1 MCYNKLVVLIKQEIL
16 FQEEYTMEAKM
27 EKIDVNIVKFEVK
40 VEAEKFDAALTRAYK
55 KNVKNFNVPGFRKG
69 KVPMNVVKKYYGIE
83 VLLEDAVNF
92 AIEGSY
98 SEVLQENSIIPV
110 DYPKI
115 DVVEVGEGKDFVYT
129 AEVTVYPE
137 VELGEYKGLSI
148 EKKTYEVT
156 EEEVSKKL
164 KEMQEKNARVETKE
178 EGTVENG
185 NIAVID
191 FKGYVDGEA
200 FQGGEGNDY
209 SLEIG
214 SKTFIDTFE
223 EQLVGAKVN
232 DTVEV
237 NVTFPENYGKEE
249 LNGKP
254 AKFEVTIKEI
264 KVKELPELDD
274 EFAKE
279 TSEFDTIADLKA
291 DVTKKLEEANAERAE
306 REFEEAVIT
315 AVAGNAKVEIP
326 EVMVEKE
333 VDKMVQ
339 NLQQRLQYQGLSL
352 EQYFQ
357 FTGTDEEKMREYMR
371 TNAQTKVK
379 VDLVLEAIEKAENIE
394 ATEEEIKAKAVEV
407 AKMYSASEDEKMVD
421 LLMQSQQAALRADVI
436 TNKTMKLL
444 IENNKQSYI
453 NCQEKFWQ
461 LLKYFFNKIK

>member
-1 MCYNKLVVLIKQEIL
+1 
-16 FQEEYTMEAKM
+16 MEAKM

-40 VEAEKFDAALTRAYK
+40 VEAEKFDAALARAYK

-98 SEVLQENSIIPV
+98 SEVLKENNIVPV

-291 DVTKKLEEANAERAE
+291 DVTKKLEEVNAERSE

-339 NLQQRLQYQGLSL
+339 NLQQRLQYQGLTL

-371 TNAQTKVK
+371 ANAQTKVK

-394 ATEEEIKAKAVEV
+394 ATEEEIREKAVEV

-444 IENNKQSYI
+444 IENNK
-453 NCQEKFWQ
+453 
-461 LLKYFFNKIK
+461 

>member
-1 MCYNKLVVLIKQEIL
+1 MNKYLKKLALICYNKLVVLIKQEIL
-16 FQEEYTMEAKM
+16 FNKNVQ
-27 EKIDVNIVKFEVK
+27 NVK
-40 VEAEKFDAALTRAYK
+40 VD
-55 KNVKNFNVPGFRKG
+55 GFRKG
-69 KVPMNVVKKYYGIE
+69 KVPMNVVKQYYGLG

-92 AIEGSY
+92 AIEESY
-98 SEVLQENSIIPV
+98 SEVLKENNIIPV
-110 DYPKI
+110 DYPKV
-115 DVVEVGEGKDFVYT
+115 DVVQVEEGKDFIYT

-137 VELGEYKGLSI
+137 VELGEYKGLSV

-191 FKGYVDGEA
+191 FKGFVDGEA
-200 FQGGEGNDY
+200 FQGGEGHDY

-214 SKTFIDTFE
+214 SKTFIDNFE

-279 TSEFDTIADLKA
+279 ASEFETIADLKA
-291 DVTKKLEEANAERAE
+291 DVTKKLEEANIERAE
-306 REFEEAVIT
+306 REYEEAVIN
-315 AVAGNAKVEIP
+315 AVAENAKVEIP
-326 EVMVEKE
+326 AVMVEKE

-339 NLQQRLQYQGLSL
+339 NLEQRLQYQGLTL
-352 EQYFQ
+352 DQYFQ
-357 FTGTDEEKMREYMR
+357 FTGTDEAKMREYMR
-371 TNAQTKVK
+371 ENAGTKVK
-379 VDLVLEAIEKAENIE
+379 VDLVLEAIEKAENID
-394 ATEEEIKAKAVEV
+394 ATEEEIKEKAIEV
-407 AKMYSASEDEKMVD
+407 AKMYSATENDKMVD
-421 LLMQSQQAALRADVI
+421 LLMQSQQAALRADVMR
-436 TNKTMKLL
+436 NKTLNL
-444 IENNKQSYI
+444 ILGK
-453 NCQEKFWQ
+453 
-461 LLKYFFNKIK
+461 

>member
-1 MCYNKLVVLIKQEIL
+1 
-16 FQEEYTMEAKM
+16 MEAKM
-27 EKIDVNIVKFEVK
+27 EKIDVNVVKFEVK
-40 VEAEKFDAALTRAYK
+40 VEANKFNEALTRAYK

-69 KVPMNVVKKYYGIE
+69 KVPMNVVKQYYGVG

-92 AIEGSY
+92 AIDGSY
-98 SEVLQENSIIPV
+98 SEVLKENNIIPV

-137 VELGEYKGLSI
+137 VELGEYKGLSV

-156 EEEVSKKL
+156 EEEVAKKL
-164 KEMQEKNARVETKE
+164 KEMQEKNARVESKE

-191 FKGYVDGEA
+191 FKGFVDGEA
-200 FQGGEGNDY
+200 FQGGEGHDY

-279 TSEFDTIADLKA
+279 TSEFDTIAELKA
-291 DVTKKLEEANAERAE
+291 DITTKLEAANAERAD
-306 REFEEAVIT
+306 REFEEAVIN
-315 AVAGNAKVEIP
+315 AVAENAKVEIP
-326 EVMVEKE
+326 AVMVEKE

-339 NLQQRLQYQGLSL
+339 NLQQRLQYQGLNL

-371 TNAQTKVK
+371 ENAATKVK
-379 VDLVLEAIEKAENIE
+379 VDLVLEAVEKAENID
-394 ATEEEIKAKAVEV
+394 ATEEEIKEKAVEV
-407 AKMYSASEDEKMVD
+407 AKMYSASEDDKMVE
-421 LLMQSQQAALRADVI
+421 LLMQSQQAALRSDVI
-436 TNKTMKLL
+436 TNKAVKFLL
-444 IENNKQSYI
+444 ENNK
-453 NCQEKFWQ
+453 
-461 LLKYFFNKIK
+461 

>member
-1 MCYNKLVVLIKQEIL
+1 
-16 FQEEYTMEAKM
+16 MEAKM

-98 SEVLQENSIIPV
+98 SEVLKENNIIPV

-291 DVTKKLEEANAERAE
+291 DVTKKLEEANSERAE

-315 AVAGNAKVEIP
+315 AVAGNSKVEIP

-444 IENNKQSYI
+444 IENNK
-453 NCQEKFWQ
+453 
-461 LLKYFFNKIK
+461 

>member
-1 MCYNKLVVLIKQEIL
+1 
-16 FQEEYTMEAKM
+16 MEAKM

-40 VEAEKFDAALTRAYK
+40 VEAEKFDAALARAYK

-98 SEVLQENSIIPV
+98 SEVLKENNIVPV

-137 VELGEYKGLSI
+137 VELGDYKGLSI

-164 KEMQEKNARVETKE
+164 KEMQEKNARVETKA

-200 FQGGEGNDY
+200 FQGGEGKDY

-223 EQLVGAKVN
+223 EQLGGAKVN

-291 DVTKKLEEANAERAE
+291 DVTKKLEEANTERSE

-326 EVMVEKE
+326 EVMVEKV

-339 NLQQRLQYQGLSL
+339 NLQQRLQYQGLTL

-371 TNAQTKVK
+371 ANAQTKVK

-394 ATEEEIKAKAVEV
+394 ATEEEIREKAVEV

-436 TNKTMKLL
+436 TNKTIKLL
-444 IENNKQSYI
+444 IENNK
-453 NCQEKFWQ
+453 
-461 LLKYFFNKIK
+461 

>member
-1 MCYNKLVVLIKQEIL
+1 
-16 FQEEYTMEAKM
+16 MEAKM
-27 EKIDVNIVKFEVK
+27 EKIDVNVVKFEVK
-40 VEAEKFDAALTRAYK
+40 VEANKFNEALTRAYK

-69 KVPMNVVKKYYGIE
+69 KVPMNVVKQYYGVG

-92 AIEGSY
+92 AIDGSY
-98 SEVLQENSIIPV
+98 SEVLKENNIIPV

-137 VELGEYKGLSI
+137 VELGEYKGLSV

-156 EEEVSKKL
+156 EEEVAKKL
-164 KEMQEKNARVETKE
+164 KEMQEKNARVESKE

-185 NIAVID
+185 NRAVID
-191 FKGYVDGEA
+191 FKGFVDGEA
-200 FQGGEGNDY
+200 FQGGEGHDY

-279 TSEFDTIADLKA
+279 TSEFDTIAELKA
-291 DVTKKLEEANAERAE
+291 DITTKLEAANAERAD
-306 REFEEAVIT
+306 REFEEAVIN
-315 AVAGNAKVEIP
+315 AVAENAKVEIP
-326 EVMVEKE
+326 AVMVEKE

-339 NLQQRLQYQGLSL
+339 NLQQRLQYQGLNL

-371 TNAQTKVK
+371 ENAATKVK
-379 VDLVLEAIEKAENIE
+379 VDLVLEAVEKAENID
-394 ATEEEIKAKAVEV
+394 ATEEEIKEKAVEV
-407 AKMYSASEDEKMVD
+407 AKMYSASEDDKMVE
-421 LLMQSQQAALRADVI
+421 LLMQSQQAALRSDVI
-436 TNKTMKLL
+436 TNKAVKFLL
-444 IENNKQSYI
+444 ENNK
-453 NCQEKFWQ
+453 
-461 LLKYFFNKIK
+461 

>member
-1 MCYNKLVVLIKQEIL
+1 
-16 FQEEYTMEAKM
+16 
-27 EKIDVNIVKFEVK
+27 
-40 VEAEKFDAALTRAYK
+40 
-55 KNVKNFNVPGFRKG
+55 
-69 KVPMNVVKKYYGIE
+69 MNVVKKYYGIE

-98 SEVLQENSIIPV
+98 SEVLKENNIIPV

-274 EFAKE
+274 DFAKE

-291 DVTKKLEEANAERAE
+291 DVTKKLEDANAERAE

-371 TNAQTKVK
+371 VNAQTKVK

-407 AKMYSASEDEKMVD
+407 AKMYAASEDEKMVD

-444 IENNKQSYI
+444 LENNK
-453 NCQEKFWQ
+453 
-461 LLKYFFNKIK
+461 

>member
-1 MCYNKLVVLIKQEIL
+1 
-16 FQEEYTMEAKM
+16 MEAKM
-27 EKIDVNIVKFEVK
+27 EKIDVNVVKFEVK
-40 VEAEKFDAALTRAYK
+40 VEANKFNEALTRAYK

-69 KVPMNVVKKYYGIE
+69 KVPMNVVKQYYGVG

-92 AIEGSY
+92 AIDGSY
-98 SEVLQENSIIPV
+98 SEVLKENNIIPV

-115 DVVEVGEGKDFVYT
+115 DVVEVGEGKDFIYT

-137 VELGEYKGLSI
+137 VELGEYKGLSV

-156 EEEVSKKL
+156 EEEVAKKL
-164 KEMQEKNARVETKE
+164 KEMQEKNARVESKE

-191 FKGYVDGEA
+191 FKGFVDGEA
-200 FQGGEGNDY
+200 FQGGEGHDY

-279 TSEFDTIADLKA
+279 TSEFDTIAELKA
-291 DVTKKLEEANAERAE
+291 DITTKLEAANAERAD
-306 REFEEAVIT
+306 REFEEAVIN
-315 AVAGNAKVEIP
+315 AVAENAKVEIP
-326 EVMVEKE
+326 AVMVEKE

-339 NLQQRLQYQGLSL
+339 NLQQRLQYQGLNL

-371 TNAQTKVK
+371 ENAATKVK
-379 VDLVLEAIEKAENIE
+379 VDLVLEAVE
-394 ATEEEIKAKAVEV
+394 KAVEV
-407 AKMYSASEDEKMVD
+407 AKMYSASEDDKMVE
-421 LLMQSQQAALRADVI
+421 LLMQSQQAALRSDVI
-436 TNKTMKLL
+436 TNKAVKFLL
-444 IENNKQSYI
+444 ENNK
-453 NCQEKFWQ
+453 
-461 LLKYFFNKIK
+461 

>member
-1 MCYNKLVVLIKQEIL
+1 
-16 FQEEYTMEAKM
+16 MEAKM

-98 SEVLQENSIIPV
+98 SEVLKENNIVPV

-137 VELGEYKGLSI
+137 VELGDYKGLSI

-200 FQGGEGNDY
+200 FQGGEGKDY

-237 NVTFPENYGKEE
+237 NVTFPENYGKDE

-291 DVTKKLEEANAERAE
+291 DVTKKLEEANTERSE

-315 AVAGNAKVEIP
+315 AVSGNAKVEIP

-339 NLQQRLQYQGLSL
+339 NLQQRLQYQGLTL

-371 TNAQTKVK
+371 ANAQTKVK

-394 ATEEEIKAKAVEV
+394 ATEEEIREKAVEV

-436 TNKTMKLL
+436 TNKTIKLL
-444 IENNKQSYI
+444 IENNK
-453 NCQEKFWQ
+453 
-461 LLKYFFNKIK
+461 

>member
-1 MCYNKLVVLIKQEIL
+1 
-16 FQEEYTMEAKM
+16 MEAKM

-98 SEVLQENSIIPV
+98 SEVLKENNIIPV

-115 DVVEVGEGKDFVYT
+115 DVVEVGEGKEFVYT

-164 KEMQEKNARVETKE
+164 KEMQEKNARIETKE

-200 FQGGEGNDY
+200 FQGGEGKDY

-291 DVTKKLEEANAERAE
+291 DVTKKLEDANNERAE

-339 NLQQRLQYQGLSL
+339 NLQQRLQYQGLNL

-371 TNAQTKVK
+371 ENAATKVK
-379 VDLVLEAIEKAENIE
+379 VDLVLEAVEKAENID
-394 ATEEEIKAKAVEV
+394 ATEEEIKEKAVEV
-407 AKMYSASEDEKMVD
+407 AKMYSATENDKMVD
-421 LLMQSQQAALRADVI
+421 LLMQSQQAALRADVMR
-436 TNKTMKLL
+436 NKTLNL
-444 IENNKQSYI
+444 ILGK
-453 NCQEKFWQ
+453 
-461 LLKYFFNKIK
+461 

>member
-1 MCYNKLVVLIKQEIL
+1 
-16 FQEEYTMEAKM
+16 MEAKM

-98 SEVLQENSIIPV
+98 SEVLKENNIIPV

-339 NLQQRLQYQGLSL
+339 NLQQRLQYQGLNL

-371 TNAQTKVK
+371 ENAATKVK
-379 VDLVLEAIEKAENIE
+379 VDLVLEAVEKAENID
-394 ATEEEIKAKAVEV
+394 ATEEEIKEKAVEV
-407 AKMYSASEDEKMVD
+407 AKMYSASEDDKMVE
-421 LLMQSQQAALRADVI
+421 LLMQSQQAALRSDVI
-436 TNKTMKLL
+436 TNKAVKFLL
-444 IENNKQSYI
+444 ENNK
-453 NCQEKFWQ
+453 
-461 LLKYFFNKIK
+461 

>member
-1 MCYNKLVVLIKQEIL
+1 
-16 FQEEYTMEAKM
+16 MEAKM

-40 VEAEKFDAALTRAYK
+40 VEAEKFDAALARAYK

-98 SEVLQENSIIPV
+98 SEVLKENNIVPV

-191 FKGYVDGEA
+191 FKGYVNGEA

-291 DVTKKLEEANAERAE
+291 DVTKKLEEVNAERSE

-326 EVMVEKE
+326 EVMIEKE

-339 NLQQRLQYQGLSL
+339 NLQQRLQYQGLTL

-357 FTGTDEEKMREYMR
+357 FTGTDEENMREYMR
-371 TNAQTKVK
+371 ANAQTKVK
-379 VDLVLEAIEKAENIE
+379 VDLVLEAIEKVENIE
-394 ATEEEIKAKAVEV
+394 ATEEEIREKAVEV

-444 IENNKQSYI
+444 IENNK
-453 NCQEKFWQ
+453 
-461 LLKYFFNKIK
+461 

>member
-1 MCYNKLVVLIKQEIL
+1 
-16 FQEEYTMEAKM
+16 MEAKM

-98 SEVLQENSIIPV
+98 SEVLKENNIIPV

-164 KEMQEKNARVETKE
+164 KEMQEKNARIETKE

-291 DVTKKLEEANAERAE
+291 DVTKKLEEANAERSE

-339 NLQQRLQYQGLSL
+339 NLQQRLQYQGLTL

-379 VDLVLEAIEKAENIE
+379 VDLVLEAIEKAENVE
-394 ATEEEIKAKAVEV
+394 ATEEEIRAKAVEV
-407 AKMYSASEDEKMVD
+407 AKMYAASEDEKMVD

-444 IENNKQSYI
+444 LENNK
-453 NCQEKFWQ
+453 
-461 LLKYFFNKIK
+461 

>member
-1 MCYNKLVVLIKQEIL
+1 
-16 FQEEYTMEAKM
+16 MEAKM

-98 SEVLQENSIIPV
+98 SEVLKENNIIPV

-115 DVVEVGEGKDFVYT
+115 DVVEVGEGKEFVYT

-164 KEMQEKNARVETKE
+164 KEMQEKNARVEAKE

-200 FQGGEGNDY
+200 FQGGEGKDY

-291 DVTKKLEEANAERAE
+291 DVTKKLEDANNERAE

-371 TNAQTKVK
+371 ANAQTKVK

-444 IENNKQSYI
+444 LENNK
-453 NCQEKFWQ
+453 
-461 LLKYFFNKIK
+461 

>member
-1 MCYNKLVVLIKQEIL
+1 
-16 FQEEYTMEAKM
+16 MEAKM

-40 VEAEKFDAALTRAYK
+40 VEAEKFDAALERAYK
-55 KNVKNFNVPGFRKG
+55 KNIKKFNVPGFRKG

-98 SEVLQENSIIPV
+98 SEVLKENNIIPV
-110 DYPKI
+110 DYPRI
-115 DVVEVGEGKDFVYT
+115 DVLEVGEGKEFVYT

-137 VELGEYKGLSI
+137 VELGKYKGLSI

-164 KEMQEKNARVETKE
+164 KEMQEKNARIETKE

-191 FKGYVDGEA
+191 FKGFVDGVA
-200 FQGGEGNDY
+200 FEGGEGHDY

-214 SKTFIDTFE
+214 SKTFIDNFE

-232 DTVEV
+232 DKVEV

-279 TSEFDTIADLKA
+279 TSEFETMADLKA
-291 DVTKKLEEANAERAE
+291 DVTKKLEEANTARSE

-326 EVMVEKE
+326 QVMVEKE
-333 VDKMVQ
+333 VDNMVR
-339 NLQQRLQYQGLSL
+339 NLEQRLQYQGLNL

-379 VDLVLEAIEKAENIE
+379 VDLVLEAVQKAENIE
-394 ATEEEIKAKAVEV
+394 ATEEEIKAKAAEV
-407 AKMYSASEDEKMVD
+407 AKMYGGSEDEKMVE
-421 LLMQSQQAALRADVI
+421 LLMQSQQAALRSDVI
-436 TNKTMKLL
+436 THKTMSLL
-444 IENNKQSYI
+444 IENNK
-453 NCQEKFWQ
+453 
-461 LLKYFFNKIK
+461 

>member
-1 MCYNKLVVLIKQEIL
+1 
-16 FQEEYTMEAKM
+16 MEAKM
-27 EKIDVNIVKFEVK
+27 EKIDVNVVKFEVK
-40 VEAEKFDAALTRAYK
+40 VEANKFNEALTRAYK

-69 KVPMNVVKKYYGIE
+69 KVPMNVVKQYYGVG

-92 AIEGSY
+92 AIDGSY
-98 SEVLQENSIIPV
+98 SEVLKENNIIPV

-115 DVVEVGEGKDFVYT
+115 DVVEVGEGKDFIYT

-137 VELGEYKGLSI
+137 VELGEYKGLSV

-156 EEEVSKKL
+156 EEEVAKKL
-164 KEMQEKNARVETKE
+164 KEMQEKNARVESKE

-191 FKGYVDGEA
+191 FKGFVDGEA
-200 FQGGEGNDY
+200 FQGGEGHDY

-237 NVTFPENYGKEE
+237 NVTFLENYGKEE

-279 TSEFDTIADLKA
+279 TSEFDTIAELKA
-291 DVTKKLEEANAERAE
+291 DITTKLEAANAERAD
-306 REFEEAVIT
+306 REFEEAVIN
-315 AVAGNAKVEIP
+315 AVAENAKVEIP
-326 EVMVEKE
+326 AVMVEKE

-339 NLQQRLQYQGLSL
+339 NLQQRLQYQGLNL

-371 TNAQTKVK
+371 ENAATKVK
-379 VDLVLEAIEKAENIE
+379 VDLVLEAVEKAENID
-394 ATEEEIKAKAVEV
+394 ATEEEIKEKAVEV
-407 AKMYSASEDEKMVD
+407 AKMYSASEDDKMVE
-421 LLMQSQQAALRADVI
+421 LLMQSQQAALRSDVI
-436 TNKTMKLL
+436 TNKAVKFLL
-444 IENNKQSYI
+444 ENNK
-453 NCQEKFWQ
+453 
-461 LLKYFFNKIK
+461 